1 MMAKGRFGHDLE
13 FGRPGA
19 LGTVIRIN
27 PQTGEPSYDE
37 LTWGLVPHDT
47 RDLATALRPI
57 WARAEELTEKPMF
70 ADAFR
75 RRRAIIPANSY
86 FQNSTAQNYGKQ
98 FTVSRYDGRP
108 MAWAGLWEGY
118 RSPRG
123 EIIRSYCVI
132 TIEASADIVAIHDRM
147 PLVLEDDDLSAWLG
161 KQPRDP
167 TELLRT
173 PRAGMLKFEMTS
185 QRRPPRR

>member
-1 MMAKGRFGHDLE
+1 MAKDRFGHDLE

-19 LGTVIRIN
+19 PGTVIRIN

-47 RDLATALRPI
+47 KDLATALRPI
-57 WARAEELTEKPMF
+57 WARAEGLADQPMF

-75 RRRAIIPANSY
+75 RRRAIVAANSY
-86 FQNSTAQNYGKQ
+86 FQKSSRESAGKE
-98 FTVSRYDGRP
+98 FTVSRLDGRP

-118 RSPRG
+118 QSPSG

-132 TIEASADIVAIHDRM
+132 TVEASEDVAPIHDRM
-147 PLVLEDDDLSAWLG
+147 PLVLEDADLAAWLG
-161 KQPRDP
+161 QQPGDP
-167 TELLRT
+167 ANLLRT
-173 PRAGMLKFEMTS
+173 PRAGILEC
-185 QRRPPRR
+185 RPPSTRKPRR